1 MVLHIEIVGRENNHI
16 INRDNEAVIM
26 AIKKSLLI
34 LMKRDHYYLFF
45 TEIIDSP
52 KISDLITLIYN
63 TCYIN
68 HAYAYEERVIHHE
81 LMGNL

>member
-26 AIKKSLLI
+26 AIKKSLLM
-34 LMKRDHYYLFF
+34 LMKRDHYYLSF

-52 KISDLITLIYN
+52 KISDLITLIQN

-68 HAYAYEERVIHHE
+68 QLI
-81 LMGNL
+81 N